1 MFMPPGESAALT
13 KAVRGPLR
21 RAHVSFA
28 ATWAGESAFMVALS
42 VVAFREGGLGAV
54 GVVTAVRM
62 SMAALLTPFLATV
75 ADRIRRER
83 VLTSIGVVRALAL
96 STAAAVTAADGP
108 V

>member
-1 MFMPPGESAALT
+1 MPRSPGESGARTRAMG
-13 KAVRGPLR
+13 GPLR

-54 GVVTAVRM
+54 GAVTAVRM
-62 SMAALLTPFLATV
+62 AMAALLAPFLATV

-83 VLTSIGVVRALAL
+83 VLTGIGVVRAVAL
-96 STAAAVTAADGP
+96 STAAAVTA
-108 V
+108 